1 MKKVSILLI
10 LPLFSLILVG
20 CSASNISSSPV
31 DSSNISYV
39 SSTIN
44 SQQTNLTEI
53 SSTSSS
59 EDSASS
65 STYVDIYEERRIS
78 FGIPENYVEKSGWY
92 SEHDKVAAYIAI
104 YHTTPENFV
113 EKMTKPGQC
122 RLAGVHYNREKRL
135 PTYLTYT
142 EIYVDTTY
150 GQSPGRNRIVFSN
163 NYRIFF
169 TNNHYES
176 FTEYIGY
183 NNYTS
188 NYQ

>member
-44 SQQTNLTEI
+44 SQQTNSTEI

-150 GQSPGRNRIVFSN
+150 GQSPGRSRIVFSN

-169 TNNHYES
+169 TNNHYECFS
-176 FTEYIGY
+176 DYIGY
-183 NNYTS
+183 NIYTS

>member
-1 MKKVSILLI
+1 MKKVRALLI
-10 LPLFSLILVG
+10 LPIIGLMIVG
-20 CSASNISSSPV
+20 CSSQNTSSTLDSSSTTNISSSV
-31 DSSNISYV
+31 ISSSELDSTSSE
-39 SSTIN
+39 STI
-44 SQQTNLTEI
+44 EI
-53 SSTSSS
+53 SSSS
-59 EDSASS
+59 SS

-78 FGIPENYVEKSGWY
+78 FNIPENYVEKTGWY

-113 EKMTKPGQC
+113 TNMTKPGQC
-122 RLAGVHYNREKRL
+122 KLAGVHYNREKHL

-150 GQSPGRNRIVFSN
+150 GQSAGRNRIVFSN

-169 TNNHYES
+169 TDNHYES
-176 FTEYIGY
+176 FKEYIGY

-188 NYQ
+188 NYE

>member
-44 SQQTNLTEI
+44 SQQTNSTEI
-53 SSTSSS
+53 SST
-59 EDSASS
+59 SS

>member
-20 CSASNISSSPV
+20 CSASNISSSPI

-44 SQQTNLTEI
+44 SQQTN
-53 SSTSSS
+53 ST
-59 EDSASS
+59 DSASS

-104 YHTTPENFV
+104 YHTTPENYV

-122 RLAGVHYNREKRL
+122 KLAGVHHNREKHL

-150 GQSPGRNRIVFSN
+150 GHAPGRNRIVFSN

>member
-1 MKKVSILLI
+1 
-10 LPLFSLILVG
+10 
-20 CSASNISSSPV
+20 
-31 DSSNISYV
+31 
-39 SSTIN
+39 
-44 SQQTNLTEI
+44 
-53 SSTSSS
+53 
-59 EDSASS
+59 
-65 STYVDIYEERRIS
+65 
-78 FGIPENYVEKSGWY
+78 
-92 SEHDKVAAYIAI
+92 
-104 YHTTPENFV
+104 
-113 EKMTKPGQC
+113 MTKPGQC